1 MRKPRA
7 KRSHRGPPRAGNADS
22 FRWQYHQRIE
32 ALEQENSALRNALR
46 EIVGWY
52 DTFDSPAG
60 ADPDLTEADFARYR
74 RLARYSLRLADR
86 GLLERGTGS

>member
-1 MRKPRA
+1 MRRPRS
-7 KRSHRGPPRAGNADS
+7 KRPPRSRPPGNGADS
-22 FRWQYHQRIE
+22 FRWQNHQRIE

-60 ADPDLTEADFARYR
+60 ADPDLTEADFVRYR
-74 RLARYSLRLADR
+74 RLARYSLQIAHV
-86 GLLERGTGS
+86 ERTGS